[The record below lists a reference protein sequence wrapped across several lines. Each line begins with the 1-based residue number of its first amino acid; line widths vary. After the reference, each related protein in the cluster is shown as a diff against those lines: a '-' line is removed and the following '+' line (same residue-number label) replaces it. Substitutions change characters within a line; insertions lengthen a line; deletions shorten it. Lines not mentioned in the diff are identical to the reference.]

1 MPRRNLYIVLG
12 IPPDASPEV
21 IRSAY
26 RSLAKAYHPDRVGPG
41 GTSQFR
47 EIAEAY
53 RVLSDPES
61 RGAHNRELHL
71 PGVDER
77 SMVEPLRPEPR
88 TAVEPLVAEPIA
100 IRRSFQTSHPSV
112 EDDFLDWTTRHF
124 TQSRVP
130 KSSRQRIADVEVVLS
145 ADEAEIGGMLP
156 IQVPAFSLCPACR
169 GGGRDWFSF
178 CRTCDGG
185 GVIESRET
193 LRLRI
198 PRMVRDGTVWEV
210 PVPQGGLHLRIRV
223 RIDPF
228 GW

>member
-41 GTSQFR
+41 WTSQFR

-61 RGAHNRELHL
+61 RDAHNRELHL
-71 PGVDER
+71 PRADER
-77 SMVEPLRPEPR
+77 PIVEPLRPGSSA
-88 TAVEPLVAEPIA
+88 AVAPLVNESSA
-100 IRRSFQTSHPSV
+100 IRRSFRTTRPSV
-112 EDDFLDWTTRHF
+112 EDDFLDWTMRYF

-130 KSSRQRIADVEVVLS
+130 KSRRERIADVEVVLS
-145 ADEAEIGGMLP
+145 PHEAEIGGILP

-169 GGGRDWFSF
+169 GRGRDWFLF
-178 CRTCDGG
+178 CRTCNGA
-185 GVIESRET
+185 GVIEGRET

-198 PRMVRDGTVWEV
+198 PGMVRDGPVWGV